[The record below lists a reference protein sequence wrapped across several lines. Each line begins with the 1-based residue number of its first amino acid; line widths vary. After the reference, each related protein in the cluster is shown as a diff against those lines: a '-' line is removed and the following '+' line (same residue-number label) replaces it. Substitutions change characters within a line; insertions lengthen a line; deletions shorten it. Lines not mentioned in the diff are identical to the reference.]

1 MTAVTKKGSKAAK
14 QSRESWIAAALQM
27 LAAKGVAH
35 VRVEPL
41 ARSMGVT
48 KGSFYWHFADRP
60 ALLRGLLETWEQV
73 QTAAIIGAVQ
83 SAGGTAMERVTMLR
97 DLTLEPGLMEIDM
110 AIRAWASHDE
120 LAADAVA
127 RVDLRRI
134 DFCRGLFL
142 ELGFSPL
149 ATEAR
154 AFIGYSLLLGN
165 YYLDVPH
172 GSHSRQD
179 VLDACL
185 SLLTRAPDN

>member
-1 MTAVTKKGSKAAK
+1 MPADNKKSSKAAK

-60 ALLRGLLETWEQV
+60 ALLKALLETWEQV
-73 QTAAIIGAVQ
+73 QTSAIIMAVQ
-83 SAGGTAMERVTMLR
+83 GAGGTALERMGLLR
-97 DLTLEPGLMEIDM
+97 DLTLEPALMKVDM
-110 AIRAWASHDE
+110 AIRAWAGNDE
-120 LAADAVA
+120 LAANAVA
-127 RVDLRRI
+127 RVDMQRI
-134 DFCRGLFL
+134 DFCRSLFL
-142 ELGFSPL
+142 ELGFSPV

-165 YYLDVPH
+165 YFLDVPH
-172 GSHSRQD
+172 GDHTRQE

-185 SLLTRAPDN
+185 ALLTQAPDH